1 MFGGLPY
8 SPVALDFV
16 WASFPWCP
24 YRARHIRRFSSG
36 WLRVTRARLELPFA
50 TYQRDLLLCV
60 DDYQKQIFPGLA
72 ESLLQMRTTYPYAP
86 DEPEPYDILDA
97 LEKRMVRQFAMDS
110 EGESLELLARQEDE
124 RARKIMMAEQSARR
138 VMVEL
143 EGGIRTLRSRLRW
156 SGIETEERDEHL
168 RRITRLED
176 YLDRIPPALR
186 REQIRMR
193 RDHDDLEGQV
203 MASFATVPETE
214 TLYSVRWRIT

>member
-1 MFGGLPY
+1 VL
-8 SPVALDFV
+8 VA
-16 WASFPWCP
+16 
-24 YRARHIRRFSSG
+24 
-36 WLRVTRARLELPFA
+36 
-50 TYQRDLLLCV
+50 
-60 DDYQKQIFPGLA
+60 
-72 ESLLQMRTTYPYAP
+72 AP